1 MDAELA
7 RKVWNRIQEAGD
19 TLKGRLPASPRHP
32 KGRNSYAHVA
42 KCIKS
47 HYGCSYKDLDDSY
60 YDDVLNYITWIE
72 TNHGTKE

>member
-1 MDAELA
+1 MQPDLA
-7 RKVWNRIQEAGD
+7 SQVWKRMQVAGD
-19 TLKGRLPASPRHP
+19 VLNGRLPASPRHP

-60 YDDVLNYITWIE
+60 YDDVMNYITWIE
-72 TNHGTKE
+72 TTHAVD